1 MTIKPIGSELTI
13 QFKLAQCQRV
23 EVLLILHIPKDFYQD
38 NIYQLEVLS
47 KRTREY
53 FGCERVHQ
61 RRIKGFTLNNLTM
74 LVHAFDL
81 VANLNINCWMSKE
94 SHWQR
99 FKYFLG
105 WQNAILIASKCLLL
119 ALYFASNCTTNILG
133 IPHLRYPW
141 CHE

>member
-1 MTIKPIGSELTI
+1 MTIKPIGSELII

-23 EVLLILHIPKDFYQD
+23 EVLLILHIPKDFYHD

-61 RRIKGFTLNNLTM
+61 RHIKGFTLNDLTM

-81 VANLNINCWMSKE
+81 MANLNINC
-94 SHWQR
+94 
-99 FKYFLG
+99 
-105 WQNAILIASKCLLL
+105 
-119 ALYFASNCTTNILG
+119 
-133 IPHLRYPW
+133 
-141 CHE
+141 